1 MNILKTLFGRA
12 TPKPI
17 APTKI
22 EAPSK
27 PCATCKKQLSL
38 TSYSKNRDSK
48 DGLQAECK
56 GCRAK
61 YMRGYWKRKKTE
73 IAKVKIAVDHANI
86 TIHMIPRKE
95 VEFLA
100 KLAADRKIK
109 KNDLYLE
116 VIQQYVFL
124 ANK

>member
-17 APTKI
+17 APTKT

-27 PCATCKKQLSL
+27 VCGTCKKLLPL

-48 DGLQAECK
+48 DGLQTECK
-56 GCRAK
+56 RCKSK
-61 YMRGYWKRKKTE
+61 YMRGYWQRKKTE
-73 IAKVKIAVDHANI
+73 VAKAKIAVDHANI
-86 TIHMIPRKE
+86 SIHMIPRKE

-124 ANK
+124 AKK